1 MQCRLIGIVGVVGL
15 FALGGCA
22 SQPLLE
28 LKTVNM
34 FASQDNDAYDPG
46 LTVGNP
52 LPAMRAL
59 YDGREITGVDEFSG
73 TKGLAL
79 FVVRSVDW

>member
-1 MQCRLIGIVGVVGL
+1 MQRRLIGIVGVVGL

-28 LKTVNM
+28 LKTGNM
-34 FASQDNDAYDPG
+34 FASQDDDTYDPG
-46 LTVGNP
+46 LAVGYP

-59 YDGREITGVDEFSG
+59 YDGHEITGVDEFAG